1 MEKLSNNIAN
11 IVALELSLDQDN
23 KEVIAY
29 GTFALMQMFVSIIFV
44 FLFGLLFHVA
54 FEALIISFTAAFL
67 RKYSGGAHASSPGNC
82 TFIGTV
88 VCVGQAVLIS
98 FLSRWVVNLKL
109 IIILGVIIF
118 IWSYYII
125 YKLAPVDSAS
135 KPIVKEEK
143 RRRMK
148 KGSIILLSVYLIT
161 VVFFILLYISS
172 GESKSLFYALCIYSG
187 ILWQAFTLTTLGH
200 LVVGKVDTFLN
211 HILRKGGKIV

>member
-11 IVALELSLDQDN
+11 KVALELSLDHDN
-23 KEVIAY
+23 REVIAY

-67 RKYSGGAHASSPGNC
+67 RKYSGGVHASSPGNC
-82 TFIGTV
+82 TFIGTI
-88 VCVGQAVLIS
+88 VCVGQALLIS
-98 FLSRWVVNLKL
+98 LLIRPVVNLKL
-109 IIILGVIIF
+109 TIVLGVMIF
-118 IWSYYII
+118 IWAYYII

-148 KGSIILLSVYLIT
+148 KGSIILLSIYLIIA
-161 VVFFILLYISS
+161 VVFILLYLSS
-172 GESKSLFYALCIYSG
+172 GESKLIFYALCLYSG
-187 ILWQAFTLTTLGH
+187 ILWQGFTLTTLGH
-200 LVVGKVDTFLN
+200 LLVGKVDTFLN
-211 HILRKGGKIV
+211 HIY